1 MKAIKN
7 VRVNFL
13 RVYPTERETVSSV
26 NGVKGTRAGALVLMD
41 TLPKSEGQSDNNAI
55 ELSGKQLNNLA
66 SMHGIRSIGR
76 EAWND
81 LSIYIGVGKSVA
93 VLSCEEHK
101 ADDKYIDKDG
111 VEQSYTKTSTF
122 CNVDS
127 VVLPDRV
134 STALIEKTI
143 EKNIN
148 WKDQDDVIDSLLK
161 GAGISAPALEG
172 VK

>member
-1 MKAIKN
+1 MKTIKT

-13 RVYPTERETVSSV
+13 RVYPTEREVESAV
-26 NGVKGTRAGALVLMD
+26 NKVKGTRAGALVLMD
-41 TLPKSEGQSDNNAI
+41 ILPHSEGQAENNAI

-66 SMHGIRSIGR
+66 SMHGIRSVGR

-81 LSIYIGVGKSVA
+81 LAIYLGVGKSVA
-93 VLSCEEHK
+93 SLSCTEHQK
-101 ADDKYIDKDG
+101 GDKYVDGEG
-111 VEQSYTKTSTF
+111 VEQEYTKTSTN

-127 VVLPDRV
+127 VILPDSV
-134 STALIEKTI
+134 TKTLVDKTI

-148 WKDQDDVIDSLLK
+148 WKDQNSLIDELLK
-161 GAGISAPALEG
+161 GKSEPVLEG

>member
-1 MKAIKN
+1 MKTIKT

-13 RVYPTERETVSSV
+13 RVYPTEREVTSSV
-26 NGVKGTRAGALVLMD
+26 NSVKGTRAGALVLMD
-41 TLPKSEGQSDNNAI
+41 ILPHSEGQKENNAI

-66 SMHGIRSIGR
+66 SMHGIRSTGR

-81 LSIYIGVGKSVA
+81 LAIYLGVGKSVA

-101 ADDKYIDKDG
+101 AGDKYINGEG
-111 VEQSYTKTSTF
+111 VEQAYTQTSTN

-127 VVLPDRV
+127 VVLPDKV
-134 STALIEKTI
+134 TNTLVEKTI

-148 WKDQDDVIDSLLK
+148 WKDQDDLVSKMLGTVGEPELQ
-161 GAGISAPALEG
+161 G

>member
-1 MKAIKN
+1 MKTIKN

-13 RVYPTERETVSSV
+13 RIYPVERDVVSSV

-41 TLPKSEGQSDNNAI
+41 TLPKSDGQADNNAI

-66 SMHGIRSIGR
+66 SMHGIRSTGR

-81 LSIYIGVGKSVA
+81 LAIYVGVGKSVA

-101 ADDKYIDKDG
+101 AGDDYVDKDG
-111 VEQSYTKTSTF
+111 VTQLYTKTSTF

-127 VVLPDRV
+127 IVLPDRV
-134 STALIEKTI
+134 STALIERTI

-148 WKDQDDVIDSLLK
+148 WKDQDDVISSLL
-161 GAGISAPALEG
+161 GNPASALVPEG